1 MTATTLHR
9 HHNMITNKNESV
21 HVVIDNEPLSDYTLN
36 EIKVARREIK
46 RGEFY
51 SEKEIMAMFGL

>member
-9 HHNMITNKNESV
+9 HHDAITNNNESV
-21 HVVIDNEPLSDYTLN
+21 HVVIDDEPLSDYALN
-36 EIKVARREIK
+36 VIKEARREIK

-51 SEKEIMAMFGL
+51 SEKEIKAMFGL